1 MKSQAKVL
9 VYAGIGYA
17 AAVLT
22 SSILPEMLS
31 LLLPVG
37 GAALGLMGGGSRR
50 SNLPAE
56 VLPAGQE
63 TAASLPSR
71 QGAGGAGG
79 SVGLPGASGRPGGAP
94 GGAAGAR
101 GQAAAPQASASG
113 FPAAHSAEEPGSGAP
128 GRSGGGINPEFL
140 PVVEYLG
147 ILEDMIIS
155 EGQKYTLDNEIVEK
169 SLALFARLQRV
180 IPQLQE
186 LNSGE
191 INHTIRRLV
200 LKDLNAVINPFL
212 RLSGEAKTRNR
223 RMLLN
228 GIKDIDSKIT
238 EIASTIEHKDLME
251 LQSKAELIHQR
262 YNSAEL

>member
-79 SVGLPGASGRPGGAP
+79 SGGLPGASGRPGAP
-94 GGAAGAR
+94 GGAAGSR

-113 FPAAHSAEEPGSGAP
+113 FQAAHPAEEPGSGAP